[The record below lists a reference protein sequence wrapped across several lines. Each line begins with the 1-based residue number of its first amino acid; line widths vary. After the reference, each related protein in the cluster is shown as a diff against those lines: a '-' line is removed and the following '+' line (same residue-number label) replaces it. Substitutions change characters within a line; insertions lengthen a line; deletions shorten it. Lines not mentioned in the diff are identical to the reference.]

1 MLDLTV
7 NANLLFA
14 KENKVWHILSAT
26 DHSHSL
32 FTPLV
37 PIIPSSPTV
46 DEEDVPSKLVEGE
59 DGEEEQEIQL
69 EPTQEEMEKERLT
82 NRAEQ
87 V

>member
-1 MLDLTV
+1 M
-7 NANLLFA
+7 
-14 KENKVWHILSAT
+14 
-26 DHSHSL
+26 
-32 FTPLV
+32 
-37 PIIPSSPTV
+37 